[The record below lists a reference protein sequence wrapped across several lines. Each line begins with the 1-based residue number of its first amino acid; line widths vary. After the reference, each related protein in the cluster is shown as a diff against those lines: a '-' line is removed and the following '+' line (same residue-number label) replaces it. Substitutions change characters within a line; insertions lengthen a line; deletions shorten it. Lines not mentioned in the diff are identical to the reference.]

1 LRRIAIGFSQK
12 SWRSTTLIGP
22 IRERRMPKQ
31 IGSPAPGALLVVL
44 AVTILAAGPVHAA
57 ADCVAAPGS
66 QAPQGSHWY
75 YRTDHATGRKCWYVS
90 PEGRKGHGQVS
101 QNPTGRAQPTED
113 SLPTS
118 GTVGD
123 RWTQPP
129 QIEQSPTPTWP
140 VTAAGNMQAVAP
152 SPPSPEGTAL
162 ERAVSG
168 PAEQERTGTDAQA
181 AKLDTPAQQPAART
195 AKMAALIAI
204 TPVSMLILV
213 VGLLALAGIFLRPFF
228 QTTPMRRPSPRQFK
242 DDLAV
247 VIAAARRAASPLPPP
262 YLPRDYAG
270 GRRCSDEEPNSSRAK
285 PRHVIENVEEAL
297 LGVLRDWERP
307 TASAN

>member
-1 LRRIAIGFSQK
+1 
-12 SWRSTTLIGP
+12 
-22 IRERRMPKQ
+22 MPKQ
-31 IGSPAPGALLVVL
+31 IGSLALGALLVAL
-44 AVTILAAGPVHAA
+44 AVTVPAASPVHAA

-66 QAPQGSHWY
+66 QAPQGNHWY

-90 PEGRKGHGQVS
+90 PEGRKGHGQVT
-101 QNPTGRAQPTED
+101 QNPTARAQPTED

-123 RWTQPP
+123 RWTQPT
-129 QIEQSPTPTWP
+129 QIEQSSTTWP

-152 SPPSPEGTAL
+152 SPPSPDAIKL
-162 ERAVSG
+162 ERAVSA
-168 PAEQERTGTDAQA
+168 PAEQETTDAQTA
-181 AKLDTPAQQPAART
+181 NAQPEAPAQQPGART
-195 AKMAALIAI
+195 AKMAAFIAI
-204 TPVSMLILV
+204 TPVSIFILV
-213 VGLLALAGIFLRPFF
+213 VGLFALAGIFLRPFF

-247 VIAAARRAASPLPPP
+247 VIAATRRAASPLPPP
-262 YLPRDYAG
+262 YSPRDYAG
-270 GRRCSDEEPNSSRAK
+270 GRRCSDDEPNSSRAK
-285 PRHVIENVEEAL
+285 PRQLMENVEEAL

>member
-1 LRRIAIGFSQK
+1 
-12 SWRSTTLIGP
+12 
-22 IRERRMPKQ
+22 MPKQ
-31 IGSPAPGALLVVL
+31 IGSLAPGALLVAL
-44 AVTILAAGPVHAA
+44 AVTIPAARPVHAA
-57 ADCVAAPGS
+57 ADCVAVPGS
-66 QAPQGSHWY
+66 QASQGSHWY

-90 PEGRKGHGQVS
+90 PEGRKGHGQVT
-101 QNPTGRAQPTED
+101 QNPTARAQPTED

-118 GTVGD
+118 ESVGD
-123 RWTQPP
+123 RWTRPTQV
-129 QIEQSPTPTWP
+129 EQSPTPAWP
-140 VTAAGNMQAVAP
+140 VTTAGNMQAVAP
-152 SPPSPEGTAL
+152 SQPSPDAIKL
-162 ERAVSG
+162 ERAVSD
-168 PAEQERTGTDAQA
+168 PAEQEGTTTDAQPA
-181 AKLDTPAQQPAART
+181 NAQPETPSQQPGART

-262 YLPRDYAG
+262 YSPRDYAG

-285 PRHVIENVEEAL
+285 PRQLMENVEDAL
-297 LGVLRDWERP
+297 RGVLRDWERP

>member
-1 LRRIAIGFSQK
+1 
-12 SWRSTTLIGP
+12 
-22 IRERRMPKQ
+22 MPKQ
-31 IGSPAPGALLVVL
+31 IGSLAPGALLVAL
-44 AVTILAAGPVHAA
+44 AVTIPPAGPVHAA

-66 QAPQGSHWY
+66 QAPLGSHWY

-90 PEGRKGHGQVS
+90 PEGRKGHGQFT
-101 QNPTGRAQPTED
+101 QNPVARAQPTED

-123 RWTQPP
+123 RWTPP
-129 QIEQSPTPTWP
+129 TQIEQSPTPTWP

-152 SPPSPEGTAL
+152 SPPSPDAIKL
-162 ERAVSG
+162 ERAASA
-168 PAEQERTGTDAQA
+168 PAELERTTTDAQA
-181 AKLDTPAQQPAART
+181 PNAPPETSAQQPAART
-195 AKMAALIAI
+195 AKMAAFIAI

-228 QTTPMRRPSPRQFK
+228 QTMPMRRPSPRQFK

-262 YLPRDYAG
+262 YSPRDYAG
-270 GRRCSDEEPNSSRAK
+270 GRRCSDEEPSSSRAK
-285 PRHVIENVEEAL
+285 PRHLMENVEEAL
-297 LGVLRDWERP
+297 RGVLRDWERP